1 MFPALTLAVWFAAS
15 IPTEYEGQGQ
25 VSPVATIRGV
35 VRDSQGGVIVGATV
49 DIACADQRRQAVTS
63 SVGEFA
69 VSPLPAVRCSV
80 TAGTEVFEPETV
92 YVDAR
97 ANRPATIV
105 LQIRRFAAEVVVTP
119 SRGRDEKTFNAPE
132 TLSVTTRRDIDSRPY
147 TLMPQVLREEPGILL
162 QQTTSAQI
170 SPIIRGFTGQSN
182 VYLLDGVR
190 FNTGQWRSGPS
201 QYISWIDG
209 GPIDT
214 IEVVRGGGSVQ
225 YGSDALGGTVQF
237 LTTPLLTGPRGPRVT
252 GGVEFSAAT
261 AAESVGGQGDL
272 AFQLHGNN
280 ARVGASRVHV
290 NDLRAGGGIDSHS
303 AITRFLG
310 LPSDTVYE
318 RMPATGYDQSGLYGV
333 ANFSA
338 GRSAT
343 IHALFMHDTQT
354 GASRYDRLLGGE
366 GLYRSGF
373 DPQRLDFGMVRYTR
387 ADAGFLDGISGTFSV
402 NRQADGRY
410 EQSRPGARLDQQRA
424 ATTAI
429 GYQVQANRDFGS
441 RQRFLAGAE
450 LYDESIDAT
459 RELVDPT
466 VTTASRPD
474 VPDGTTYRN
483 YGLFAQHSLDTAHD
497 RVNVRGGVRLSGFR
511 FATKADPVLGVV
523 DETVD
528 ARFVT
533 FQAATVVSLMP
544 GVNLTGSVNRA
555 FRAANA
561 ADFGS
566 IGLTGGGG
574 FEISPTVAASLG
586 ALVGSTGATGAV
598 STGQRVQQLQPE
610 EVYQYELG
618 VKAQRGRFSG
628 ALAGFDL
635 EMYDFLQRR
644 ALVFD
649 PSIVGTTISG
659 FTVVRTDATGLGY
672 IAQDVRPI
680 ATRGT
685 VERARIRGFD
695 VEGEYR
701 LSTSW
706 TTSAYVSVAN
716 GRAIPSGEFVRR
728 MPPPIGAAKVRWTG
742 ERFWTEGVLTFA
754 TEQTRFNSGDVSDA
768 RIGALRTRASI
779 ATFFNGTATDMGL
792 VRGGVLVSTGETLA
806 QVQNRVL
813 GTAAS
818 APVYTS
824 EPGFAVIGL
833 RGGMRLA
840 QGFDLLVLGENLGDV
855 NYRLYGSGVDAPGIN
870 LQVRARVRF

>member
-1 MFPALTLAVWFAAS
+1 
-15 IPTEYEGQGQ
+15 
-25 VSPVATIRGV
+25 
-35 VRDSQGGVIVGATV
+35 
-49 DIACADQRRQAVTS
+49 
-63 SVGEFA
+63 
-69 VSPLPAVRCSV
+69 
-80 TAGTEVFEPETV
+80 V

-97 ANRPATIV
+97 ADRPATIV
-105 LQIRRFAAEVVVTP
+105 LQIRRFASEVVVTP

-132 TLSVTTRRDIDSRPY
+132 SLSVTTRRDIDTRPY

-209 GPIDT
+209 GPVDT

-237 LTTPLLTGPRGPRVT
+237 LTTPLLSGPRGTRVN
-252 GGVEFSAAT
+252 GGVEFSGAT
-261 AAESVGGQGDL
+261 AAQSVSGQGDL
-272 AFQLHGNN
+272 AFQTRGTNV
-280 ARVGASRVHV
+280 RVGASRVHV

-310 LPSDTVYE
+310 LPSNTVYE

-333 ANFSA
+333 ANVSA
-338 GRSAT
+338 GGGAVR
-343 IHALFMHDTQT
+343 ALFMHDIQT
-354 GASRYDRLLGGE
+354 GASRYDRVLGGE

-373 DPQRLDFGMVRYTR
+373 DPQGLDFGMVRYTR
-387 ADAGFLDGISGTFSV
+387 ADVGFLDGISGTFSV
-402 NRQADGRY
+402 NRQGDGRY

-424 ATTAI
+424 TTTAI

-450 LYDESIDAT
+450 LYDESIDAS

-466 VTTASRPD
+466 VTTPSRPD
-474 VPDGTTYRN
+474 IPDGTTYRN
-483 YGLFAQHSLDTAHD
+483 YGLFAQHSLDLAND
-497 RVNVRGGVRLSGFR
+497 RVNVKGGVRMGGFR
-511 FATKADPVLGVV
+511 FATKADPLLGVV
-523 DETVD
+523 DESVD
-528 ARFVT
+528 AHFLT
-533 FQAATVVSLMP
+533 FQVATVVSLLP
-544 GVNLTGSVNRA
+544 GVNVTGSVNRA

-566 IGLTGGGG
+566 IGLSGGGG

-586 ALVGSTGATGAV
+586 ALVGSTGAAGAV

-628 ALAGFDL
+628 AFSGFDL
-635 EMYDFLQRR
+635 EMFDFLQRR

-659 FTVVRTDATGLGY
+659 FTVVRTDATGLAY

-680 ATRGT
+680 ATR
-685 VERARIRGFD
+685 VNVDRARIRGFD
-695 VEGEYR
+695 LEGEYR
-701 LSTSW
+701 LSSSW
-706 TTSAYVSVAN
+706 TTSAYFSVAH
-716 GRAIPSGEFVRR
+716 GRTIPAGEFVRR
-728 MPPPIGAAKVRWTG
+728 MPPPLGAAKVRWTG

-754 TEQTRFNSGDVSDA
+754 TEQTRFNSGDLSDA

-779 ATFFNGTATDMGL
+779 ATFFNGTAVDMGL

-806 QVQNRVL
+806 EVQNRVL

-824 EPGFAVIGL
+824 EPGFAVVGL
-833 RGGMRLA
+833 RAGMRVT
-840 QGFDLLVLGENLGDV
+840 QGFDLTVLGENLGDV

-870 LQVRARVRF
+870 LQVRARIRF